1 MSTLRESWESHAA
14 AGDGEPPR
22 IAVTGLGAV
31 TPVGNGRDELWS
43 ALLSGRLG
51 FAPVASFDTSAF
63 NVHLGAE
70 VRGFTPGGHVLT
82 LDPARI
88 GRASQMAIAAARMAL
103 ADAGFDDRGGLG
115 SLTMSAGGGAG
126 AGGEAAAGGE
136 AEAAGGT
143 GAGRRGGRAAA
154 VALERA
160 GVAMGTT
167 SGEPLEVERFDDRYL
182 AGELDQVGEEFMLR
196 YPCHLIA
203 AHVAREL
210 GFGGD
215 NTMIPAACAAGNYA
229 LAHAVDVLRAGRAD
243 LMLAG
248 GADAFSRITYTGFAR
263 LGAIAP
269 ERCQPF
275 DRRRKGMIPGE
286 GAAVLVLEPLAAARR
301 RGARI
306 YAEVAGYGLSCD
318 AHHMTAAHPEG
329 EGAVRAM
336 QRALADAGIEA
347 GDVSYISAHGT
358 GTPTND
364 RLEVLAMRRVFGA
377 GSRVPISSVKSMLGH
392 TMGAASAIEGVVCA
406 LAVAR
411 DQIPPT
417 MGLEEPEG
425 EFDFVPNEARLHR
438 VEVAMNNAYA
448 FGGNNASTIFRKVG
462 AG

>member
-1 MSTLRESWESHAA
+1 VT
-14 AGDGEPPR
+14 PR
-22 IAVTGLGAV
+22 IAVTGIGAV
-31 TPVGNGRDELWS
+31 TPVGIGRQELWAS
-43 ALLSGRLG
+43 LLAGRLG
-51 FAPVASFDTSAF
+51 FAPVESFDTSAF

-70 VRGFTPGGHVLT
+70 VRGFAAGPYVRT
-82 LDPARI
+82 LDAARL
-88 GRASQMAIAAARMAL
+88 GRASQLAIAAARLAL
-103 ADAGFDDRGGLG
+103 EDAGDWQV
-115 SLTMSAGGGAG
+115 
-126 AGGEAAAGGE
+126 EA
-136 AEAAGGT
+136 
-143 GAGRRGGRAAA
+143 
-154 VALERA
+154 ERA

-182 AGELDQVGEEFMLR
+182 ANELDQVGPELMER
-196 YPCHLIA
+196 YPCHMIA

-215 NTMIPAACAAGNYA
+215 NTMLPAACAAGNYA

-269 ERCQPF
+269 DRCQPF

-286 GAAVLVLEPLAAARR
+286 GAAVLVLEPLAAALA

-336 QRALADAGIEA
+336 QRALADAGIAA

-364 RLEVLAMRRVFGA
+364 RLEAIAVARVFGEGA
-377 GSRVPISSVKSMLGH
+377 RVPISSVKSMLGH
-392 TMGAASAIEGVVCA
+392 TMGAASAIEAAVCA
-406 LAVAR
+406 LAVAG
-411 DQIPPT
+411 DEIPPT

-425 EFDFVPNEARLHR
+425 GLDYVPNASRRLP
-438 VEVAMNNAYA
+438 VAVAMNNAYA
-448 FGGNNASTIFRKVG
+448 FGGNNASTIFRKWDG
-462 AG
+462 ARS

>member
-1 MSTLRESWESHAA
+1 VR
-14 AGDGEPPR
+14 R

-31 TPVGNGRDELWS
+31 TPVGIGREEVWTN
-43 ALLSGRLG
+43 LLAGQLG
-51 FAPVASFDTSAF
+51 FAPVESFDTKAF

-70 VRGFTPGGHVLT
+70 VRGFSSAPYLRR

-88 GRASQMAIAAARMAL
+88 GRASQLAIAAARLAL
-103 ADAGFDDRGGLG
+103 ADAGIGELDGGSDG
-115 SLTMSAGGGAG
+115 FTP
-126 AGGEAAAGGE
+126 
-136 AEAAGGT
+136 
-143 GAGRRGGRAAA
+143 
-154 VALERA
+154 ERA

-182 AGELDQVGEEFMLR
+182 AGELDAVGGEFMTL
-196 YPCHLIA
+196 YPCHMIA

-210 GFGGD
+210 GFAGV
-215 NTMIPAACAAGNYA
+215 NTMIPTACAAGNYA
-229 LAHAVDVLRAGRAD
+229 IAHALDVLRAGRAQ

-269 ERCQPF
+269 DRCQPF

-286 GAAVLVLEPLAAARR
+286 GAAVLVLEALDAARR

-329 EGAVRAM
+329 EGAMRAM
-336 QRALADAGIEA
+336 ARALADASVRPDE
-347 GDVSYISAHGT
+347 VSYISAHGT

-364 RLEVLAMRRVFGA
+364 RLEAIAVERVFGS
-377 GSRVPISSVKSMLGH
+377 GTRVPISSVKSMLGH
-392 TMGAASAIEGVVCA
+392 TMGAASAIEAAVCA
-406 LAVAR
+406 LAVAT

-425 EFDFVPNEARLHR
+425 ELDYVPNAARRHR

-448 FGGNNASTIFRKVG
+448 FGGNNASTIFRKCE
-462 AG
+462 AA